1 MSYIFSLS
9 ETIPT
14 FVSSNIFVMEIYF
27 IVNLVIGDRL
37 TFFLWGGSF
46 DLVKH
51 LTKALFGSTN

>member
-1 MSYIFSLS
+1 
-9 ETIPT
+9 
-14 FVSSNIFVMEIYF
+14 
-27 IVNLVIGDRL
+27 VIGDRL